1 MTERIPVVF
10 VHGLWLHATS
20 WQDWAQCFADAGFDP
35 LMPEWPGVPD
45 TVSAARAVP
54 ERQAGVGVAEIS
66 AAYAEVIRGL
76 PRPPVL
82 VGHSMGG
89 WVVQHLLG
97 QGLGAAAVA
106 ISPGQIRGVKAVSL
120 TQGRAVLPILGNPDH
135 VKRAVS
141 LSAKQFRFCFGNA
154 VSTAESDA
162 LHEKWSIPS
171 PARPLFQL
179 AYANFVPNSPAAV
192 DVRNDTRGPLLLLS
206 GKLDHTIPDVLT
218 RATFKR
224 YRHAKALTDYQRFD
238 DRGHSLVVD
247 SGWHTVADTT
257 LQWLRKVLP

>member
-1 MTERIPVVF
+1 LGGGGPYPVPGAGGF
-10 VHGLWLHATS
+10 PLPGGGGGL
-20 WQDWAQCFADAGFDP
+20 
-35 LMPEWPGVPD
+35 
-45 TVSAARAVP
+45 
-54 ERQAGVGVAEIS
+54 AEIS

-89 WVVQHLLG
+89 WVVQHLLS

-120 TQGRAVLPILGNPDH
+120 TQGRAVLPVLGNPDN

-141 LSAKQFRFCFGNA
+141 LSVKQFRFCFGNA
-154 VSTAESDA
+154 VSAAESDA

-192 DVRNDTRGPLLLLS
+192 DVRNNTRGPLLLLS

-224 YRHAKALTDYQRFD
+224 YRHAGAVTDYQRFD

-247 SGWHTVADTT
+247 SGWHTVADTA
-257 LQWLRKVLP
+257 LQWLRKALP

>member
-1 MTERIPVVF
+1 MSRLTTPAIRDNPEKHEPWRIYQLF
-10 VHGLWLHATS
+10 
-20 WQDWAQCFADAGFDP
+20 
-35 LMPEWPGVPD
+35 
-45 TVSAARAVP
+45 
-54 ERQAGVGVAEIS
+54 
-66 AAYAEVIRGL
+66 
-76 PRPPVL
+76 RPPVL

-218 RATFKR
+218 APPSSATGTPRRSPTTSASTTAATLWSSTAAGTPSPTPRCTGSAKCCR
-224 YRHAKALTDYQRFD
+224 SSTGACIRHRRFRRRERRD
-238 DRGHSLVVD
+238 D
-247 SGWHTVADTT
+247 VARSRPRR
-257 LQWLRKVLP
+257 LRRPSPA